1 MSPELAV
8 YNPVYLRVVD
18 TELFGQ
24 LSVTHTSSRE
34 TSDFA
39 HLILG
44 QLRGMYSFATGVSL
58 RRPAIIQVRSGMSH
72 ILTGRYPFKVIGNIV
87 GFIAVFV
94 INLQSMFVTR
104 NPSESDDPVKRIG
117 FFDTVHSEPDTK
129 VSVTTHVR
137 GDYSTEPRS
146 PFGIDPSY
154 ATEIADFVVIF
165 ISRYWCPLFGLVPVH
180 KKRAFCV

>member
-8 YNPVYLRVVD
+8 HNPVYLGVVD

-24 LSVTHTSSRE
+24 PAVAHAGCSKP
-34 TSDFA
+34 SDLQ

-72 ILTGRYPFKVIGNIV
+72 ILTGRYPFKVISNIV
-87 GFIAVFV
+87 GFITVFV

-104 NPSESDDPVKRIG
+104 NPSKSDDPVKRIG
-117 FFDTVHSEPDTK
+117 FLNAVYSKPDTRIP
-129 VSVTTHVR
+129 VTSWVR
-137 GDYSTEPRS
+137 SDYSTEPRS
-146 PFGIDPSY
+146 LFGIDPSY
-154 ATEIADFVVIF
+154 TTKIADFVVIF
-165 ISRYWCPLFGLVPVH
+165 ISWYWFPLFILVRVH
-180 KKRAFCV
+180 KKRTFCV